1 MNALN
6 ALLNKKGF
14 TLIELMI
21 AMSITLVMFLSLLM
35 TSLLSSTTNMQNII
49 RDEAIQIAEMKQVEL
64 GNIVFD
70 NLPGEAGVETIADN
84 PDLQRTV
91 RNFNVDFTS
100 TVAVVDHPVVNPLA
114 REINVTIDWMYN
126 GENYTHSVAT
136 IKRKS

>member
-1 MNALN
+1 MN

-21 AMSITLVMFLSLLM
+21 AMSIILVMFLSLLM
-35 TSLLSSTTNMQNII
+35 TSLLSSTTNMKNII

-70 NLPGEAGVETIADN
+70 NLPGEAGVETIAEN
-84 PDLQRTV
+84 PNLQRTV

-100 TVAVVDHPVVNPLA
+100 TVAVVDHPVGKPLA
-114 REINVTIDWMYN
+114 REINVTIAWSYKGQD
-126 GENYTHSVAT
+126 YTHAVST

>member
-1 MNALN
+1 MN

-21 AMSITLVMFLSLLM
+21 AMSIILVMFLALLM
-35 TSLLSSTTNMQNII
+35 TSLLSSTTNMKNII

-70 NLPGEAGVETIADN
+70 NLPGEAGVETSAVN

-91 RNFNVDFTS
+91 RNFNVAFTS
-100 TVAVVDHPVVNPLA
+100 TVAIVDHPAGNPLA
-114 REINVTIDWMYN
+114 REINITIDWTYK

-136 IKRKS
+136 IKRKT